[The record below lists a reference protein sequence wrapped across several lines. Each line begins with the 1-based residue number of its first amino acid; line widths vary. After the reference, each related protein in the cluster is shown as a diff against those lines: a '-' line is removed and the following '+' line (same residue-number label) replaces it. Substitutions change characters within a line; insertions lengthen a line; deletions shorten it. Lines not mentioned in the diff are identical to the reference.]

1 VGDVLQYGRVVERV
15 TVARRH
21 MKRKMEGRTVLL
33 HPDAKAALAVW
44 LMQLQAYP
52 GVDRNTSV
60 FRSQKGTNRPM
71 SRRHAWGILH
81 EAVVTNGLT
90 GKLGTHAMRKTFAQN
105 IYRELGYRLAKT
117 QRALGH
123 KHVNSTISYLS
134 VDDDEIEAA
143 IQRI

>member
-1 VGDVLQYGRVVERV
+1 MLGDTLGLSSGKPECKIVPIPL
-15 TVARRH
+15 
-21 MKRKMEGRTVLL
+21 
-33 HPDAKAALAVW
+33 
-44 LMQLQAYP
+44 QLQVGP
-52 GVDRNTSV
+52 GVDRNTFV

-105 IYRELGYRLAKT
+105 IYRELGYSLAKT
-117 QRALGH
+117 QRAPGH
-123 KHVNSTISYLS
+123 KHVNSTISSLS

-143 IQRI
+143 IQRN

>member
-21 MKRKMEGRTVLL
+21 MKRKVEGRTVLL

-44 LMQLQAYP
+44 LMQLQVGP
-52 GVDRNTSV
+52 GVDRNTYV
-60 FRSQKGTNRPM
+60 LRSQKGTNRPM

-81 EAVVTNGLT
+81 ETVVTNGLT

-123 KHVNSTISYLS
+123 KHVNSTISSLS